1 MAALA
6 LVRPKHPEALPAQ
19 INRRRI
25 YVLPTG
31 FGLFISVLI
40 FTMLVGGLNYNN
52 NPALLLVF
60 LLGAIAHN
68 SLVRGHLLL
77 SGVRLKALH
86 AEPVFA
92 GQRMTLR
99 LRFDADG
106 ARDRSGLELLCGG
119 VRTDFDLPAAE
130 EIEISVELATQLR
143 GWLSSGRLRLST
155 LRPLGLARAWSW
167 LRPDTRLLVYPAL
180 DKEAPALPEALGDGD
195 SPRSRAHGEQ
205 PHHLRDYRDGD
216 MPRQIAWKASAR
228 ADRLLVREYEAAV
241 ARDIELDWY
250 ALHALGHEAKIR
262 RLARWVVEAERSG
275 SRYAMRLPE
284 QRLLPGCG
292 AEHRHACLRALA
304 LLPAGTDE
312 AGRSPRS
319 PPASAQAHAPPVRPG
334 TSQYAPERPDA

>member
-1 MAALA
+1 VRDGVERFGDRMAALA
-6 LVRPKHPEALPAQ
+6 LVRPKRPEALPVQ
-19 INRRRI
+19 INRGRI

-40 FTMLVGGLNYNN
+40 FAMLIGGLNYNN

-60 LLGAIAHN
+60 LLAAIANN
-68 SLVRGHLLL
+68 SLVNSHLLL
-77 SGVRLKALH
+77 SGIRLKALH

-99 LRFDADG
+99 LLFDAAG
-106 ARDRSGLELLCGG
+106 ARDRAGMELLCGEA
-119 VRTDFDLPAAE
+119 RADFNLQACE
-130 EIEISVELATQLR
+130 EIEVTIEMPTVRR
-143 GWLSSGRLRLST
+143 GWLNCGRLRLST

-167 LRPDTRLLVYPAL
+167 LRPDTRLLVYPTL
-180 DKEAPALPEALGDGD
+180 DNDAPPLPEALGDGD
-195 SPRSRAHGEQ
+195 SPRSRTHGEQ

-216 MPRQIAWKASAR
+216 APRQIAWKASAR

-241 ARDIELDWY
+241 ARDIELDWF
-250 ALHALGHEAKIR
+250 ALPALNHEAKIR

-275 SRYAMRLPE
+275 SRYSMRLPA

-304 LLPAGTDE
+304 LLPLAD
-312 AGRSPRS
+312 
-319 PPASAQAHAPPVRPG
+319 
-334 TSQYAPERPDA
+334 APERADA